1 MKYKH
6 VENYLNYCQY
16 QKRLTGK
23 TLKAYRIDLN
33 QFYTYMQFK
42 NLKNKKDI
50 SVYIQQ
56 LHTTYKPRT
65 VKRKIAAIKAFYTYL
80 EKQDFL
86 KENPFHKIDYRFK
99 EPIRLPK
106 TITLH
111 ELNHL
116 YQSLYAYSKQ
126 TSNRVITRDI
136 AILELLIC
144 TGIRVSEVSH
154 LLKSNVF
161 IRENTIIINGKGS
174 KERIIYIDNQNLI
187 QFLLSYQRLFQD
199 EIEKSP
205 YFFINRLGHH
215 LSEQSIRFMIVKY
228 CHLFHID
235 SHITPH
241 MFRHT
246 FATMMLEEDVDIRYI
261 QEILGHSS
269 ITTTQI
275 YTHMSAHKQKEIMS
289 HKNPRNKI
297 HHYFS

>member
-6 VENYLNYCQY
+6 VENYLHYCQY

-187 QFLLSYQRLFQD
+187 QSLLSYQRLFQD

>member
-136 AILELLIC
+136 AILKLLIC

-187 QFLLSYQRLFQD
+187 QSLLSYQRLFQD

>member
-187 QFLLSYQRLFQD
+187 QSLLSYQRLFQD

-241 MFRHT
+241 MF
-246 FATMMLEEDVDIRYI
+246 
-261 QEILGHSS
+261 
-269 ITTTQI
+269 
-275 YTHMSAHKQKEIMS
+275 
-289 HKNPRNKI
+289 
-297 HHYFS
+297 

>member
-50 SVYIQQ
+50 SVYIKQ

-187 QFLLSYQRLFQD
+187 QSLLSYQRLFQD

>member
-187 QFLLSYQRLFQD
+187 QSLLSYQRLFQD

-205 YFFINRLGHH
+205 YFFINRLGHP
-215 LSEQSIRFMIVKY
+215 LSEQSIRFMIDKY

>member
-99 EPIRLPK
+99 EPIHLPK

-187 QFLLSYQRLFQD
+187 QSLLSYQRLFQD

>member
-187 QFLLSYQRLFQD
+187 QSLLSYQRLFQD